1 MWLPARLR
9 PCCAGLWRLLP
20 CTLHSQQPLHLLGCF
35 SWNTSTGRQL
45 FTVVSTLPPAET
57 QTSAPPASLLLKISL
72 IYGKHKSLI
81 SKSARYLANPQC
93 SQGNCS
99 VNSPLRQLHE
109 ETRVRLLCLPKIFSC
124 RSNTVL
130 YSSVSLNQ
138 DFSSLEEKIF
148 TATFSP
154 CHCPLQ
160 TSPYR
165 PFPGG
170 ENTQS
175 CQLTTAQAGQEQLTG
190 WKLGSSG
197 PNIPRRRLI
206 TPAYTCHHSTVTQ
219 NAQ

>member
-9 PCCAGLWRLLP
+9 PCRAGLWRLLP
-20 CTLHSQQPLHLLGCF
+20 CTLHGQQPLHLPGC
-35 SWNTSTGRQL
+35 SSRNTPTGRQR

-72 IYGKHKSLI
+72 IYGKHESLI
-81 SKSARYLANPQC
+81 SKSARYLVNPQC
-93 SQGNCS
+93 SQGKCS

-170 ENTQS
+170 ENTAELS
-175 CQLTTAQAGQEQLTG
+175 ANRRTGRTGAAHRRETRQL
-190 WKLGSSG
+190 WPKY
-197 PNIPRRRLI
+197 
-206 TPAYTCHHSTVTQ
+206 PADTL
-219 NAQ
+219 